1 MKKVLKSVTAFL
13 LVLTL
18 AFSVFAVSGAFAEEA
33 EPLSSF
39 AVSAKGSGENSSALG
54 TVSWWK
60 SDVDGK
66 YYMFMPSKSDLSSIT
81 VWFTASD
88 DVMCGD
94 VKLEN
99 GVATT
104 VFANGGEF
112 VLSVGDKDYTIV
124 FLNSSK
130 LPTMFINTPEGGLD
144 RIHADKDYKE
154 KGCTMLAINSKGK
167 VDYNAALASMKG
179 RGNSTWNYPK
189 KPYNIKLDSKAKLF
203 GMEKAKNWCLI
214 ANYGENS
221 LIRNQ
226 LVYTMGAAI
235 GMKETPDCKNIDLYV
250 NGEYQGVYLI
260 TEKVEINK
268 NRVDIFDLEE
278 ATEEANP
285 GVDLSTLSPLGVR
298 GKFSGYLE
306 NTQKWYDIPNNPEN
320 ITGGYLLE
328 LDFSER
334 YEAEASGF
342 VTRNSQSVVIKS
354 PEYASEAQVK
364 YISQYW
370 QEFEDAL
377 YSSDGYNDLDKSISD
392 YIDITS
398 FARSYLVQEWA
409 SNWDVGLSSTFFYK
423 DLDGKL
429 IAGPIWDFDESLG
442 NARGARDG
450 IDLTDPKNIHAKVR
464 NLFYDSLMGSN
475 DVKATPN
482 IFALAYRHADFAEA
496 VEEQIKNNLVPAA
509 QKLMNS
515 TFDDYVNS
523 VRGSAI
529 MNAIRWNTYG
539 MNEISAITEQYDTEI
554 ESIRDF
560 INIRTPFLAETLTLK
575 NEGFTISH
583 IPSQKRTGSEITP
596 EVTVKCLDRVL
607 TEGVDYTVAYSDNVA
622 KGTATVTVTGMGD
635 YEGVTATTTFK
646 IINISDPLDWTGG
659 SGEERAKENLNKM
672 GADFVDGV
680 ELILYYIIKPFQK

>member
-575 NEGFTISH
+575 NEGFTIAH

-596 EVTVKCLDRVL
+596 KVTVKCLDRVL

>member
-1 MKKVLKSVTAFL
+1 M

-144 RIHADKDYKE
+144 RIHADKEYKE

-575 NEGFTISH
+575 NEGFTIAH